1 MGLIDEVRKRKDS
14 WTKRYE
20 EQRQDEYNEQD
31 EDEDEQETRRRI
43 EENKKRIGVFEK
55 TGD

>member
-1 MGLIDEVRKRKDS
+1 MGLIDDVRKRKDS